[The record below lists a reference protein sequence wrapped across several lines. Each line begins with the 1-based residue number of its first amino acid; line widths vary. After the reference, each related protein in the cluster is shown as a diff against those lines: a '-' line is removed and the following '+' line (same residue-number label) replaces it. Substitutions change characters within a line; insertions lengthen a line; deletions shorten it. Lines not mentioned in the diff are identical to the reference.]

1 MSSAAHGHAA
11 PVIWP
16 VDRQFGSARPAKL
29 AMWIFLLSDWLSFA
43 GLLLAYG
50 ILRANSAVWRLP
62 GQPGLNVPFTAL
74 LTLVLAVSSVTII
87 RAYDAAAAGN
97 RKGTSLWLAITAL
110 GGILFLTGQYAEWV
124 GILHPGLLKEGLVFG
139 QSAYAS
145 TFYVITGFHGLHVM
159 AGCLYLLVTLA
170 RNLRHAVGANEV
182 ELLGLF
188 WHFVDFVWNIVF
200 VVVYLI
206 PTPGGP

>member
-1 MSSAAHGHAA
+1 
-11 PVIWP
+11 
-16 VDRQFGSARPAKL
+16 
-29 AMWIFLLSDWLSFA
+29 MWIFLLSDWLSFA

-50 ILRANSAVWRLP
+50 ILRAESPVWRHP
-62 GQPGLNVPFTAL
+62 GEPGLNIPFTAL

-87 RAYDAAAAGN
+87 RAYDASSAGD
-97 RKGTSLWLAITAL
+97 RQATSRWLAVTAL
-110 GGILFLTGQYAEWV
+110 GGLLFLIGQYAEWV

-145 TFYVITGFHGLHVM
+145 TFYVITGFHGLHVV
-159 AGCLYLLVTLA
+159 AGTLYLLVTLA
-170 RNLRHAVGANEV
+170 RNLRRAVSANEV

-200 VVVYLI
+200 VLVYLI
-206 PTPGGP
+206 PTGSSP